1 MKTNPSSSIRAYRVR
16 PLAEARKEDTHE
28 KEDPQREPARPV
40 PAESPARA
48 EKRGKDA
55 TQEEGRMSLP
65 WEGRGRP
72 CEMEREAKTPQ
83 TKEAH
88 GPRAGEGAPEVER
101 DVRG

>member
-1 MKTNPSSSIRAYRVR
+1 
-16 PLAEARKEDTHE
+16 
-28 KEDPQREPARPV
+28 
-40 PAESPARA
+40 
-48 EKRGKDA
+48 
-55 TQEEGRMSLP
+55 MSLP